1 MEEIFQQVVIASWE
15 KHFITDDTIAI
26 DATHVEARDQAP
38 RKEDKENILVPP
50 KKRARKAKHEREAW
64 LLQQQ

>member
-15 KHFITDDTIAI
+15 KHFITDDAIAI
-26 DATHVEARDQAP
+26 TRSSSKK
-38 RKEDKENILVPP
+38 RNILVPP
-50 KKRARKAKHEREAW
+50 KKRARKAKHECEAW